1 MNDQI
6 TPRDDEEKKSSKLIR
21 FLSEP
26 LSKSGWPTWLVY
38 ALAAIGIIYILN
50 PTSGFLELIPDNL
63 PLIGNL
69 DEGVAVMLI
78 LAGIVEALEGRKI
91 RNVINEQVLQKTDP
105 GTDESG
111 HSG

>member
-6 TPRDDEEKKSSKLIR
+6 IPRDEEKKSSKFIR

-38 ALAAIGIIYILN
+38 ALAVVGIIYILN
-50 PTSGFLELIPDNL
+50 PTSGFIEVIPDNI
-63 PLIGNL
+63 PLIGNI

-78 LAGIVEALEGRKI
+78 LAGIVEAIEGKKI
-91 RNVINEQVLQKTDP
+91 RKSKKEQPENKTMKSDSEA
-105 GTDESG
+105 GQA
-111 HSG
+111 